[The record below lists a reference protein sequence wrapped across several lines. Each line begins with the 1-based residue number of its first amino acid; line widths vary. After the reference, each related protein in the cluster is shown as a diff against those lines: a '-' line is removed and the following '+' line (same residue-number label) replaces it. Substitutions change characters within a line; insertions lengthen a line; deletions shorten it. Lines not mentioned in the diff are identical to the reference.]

1 MEVGGNL
8 FLRAP
13 LQHALSLLFSGHG
26 RFKKAFLLLTGEVPG
41 VPLLRVQV

>member
-26 RFKKAFLLLTGEVPG
+26 RFKKVFLLKGEVPG
-41 VPLLRVQV
+41 VSLLRVQV